1 MEMGSSIKDLNRI
14 LRIWELRKEV
24 YENEKEFIQKC
35 MSTSSSTESLD
46 YSSERVTGGKVK
58 LDMAEGLIRL
68 QKLDSH
74 IHLHNETIKHYK
86 EIIDKIKSNMKQLEG
101 IDYKVVYLR
110 DVEGKTLE
118 EIADELGYSVIWIKK
133 VSARNKKLYT

>member
-1 MEMGSSIKDLNRI
+1 MGSSIKDLNK
-14 LRIWELRKEV
+14 LLEIWELRREI
-24 YENEKEFIQKC
+24 YEKEKEFIKKC
-35 MSTSSSTESLD
+35 MSTSTAGSLD

-74 IHLHNETIKHYK
+74 IHLHNETIKHYRD
-86 EIIDKIKSNMKQLEG
+86 IINKIKSNMMQLDN

-110 DVEGKTLE
+110 DVEGKALK
-118 EIADELGYSVIWIKK
+118 EIADELGYSESWIKR
-133 VSARNKKLYT
+133 VSSRNKKECT

>member
-1 MEMGSSIKDLNRI
+1 MDMGSSIKDLNRI

-35 MSTSSSTESLD
+35 MSTSSSTGSLD

-74 IHLHNETIKHYK
+74 IHLHNETINNYK

>member
-1 MEMGSSIKDLNRI
+1 MDMGSGIKDLNRI

-24 YENEKEFIQKC
+24 YEKEKEFIQKC
-35 MSTSSSTESLD
+35 MSTSDSSGSLD

-74 IHLHNETIKHYK
+74 IHLHNETIKNYK

-133 VSARNKKLYT
+133 VSAKNKKLYT